1 MEIGVALYVLLAI
14 AVAILAKRE
23 FGRSGPGWF
32 TLSLILTP
40 LAGLLLFL
48 LPPRRRTCPFC
59 AESIQ
64 AAASVCRYCS
74 REVTPV
80 ALSTTL
86 PPKTKLALA
95 ALITAVLLVALSQ
108 CQYRFHWW
116 RSGGGIQ
123 VDWKP
128 VAGRHLVT
136 GSRWDS
142 VSERFT
148 HHASRI
154 TRVHDA

>member
-1 MEIGVALYVLLAI
+1 MEIGAALYVLLAI

-32 TLSLILTP
+32 FLSLILTP

-48 LPPRRRTCPFC
+48 LPPRRRPCPFC

-64 AAASVCRYCS
+64 AAATVCRYCG
-74 REVTPV
+74 RDV
-80 ALSTTL
+80 APLTLSTAL
-86 PPKTKLALA
+86 PMKTRIVLAILV
-95 ALITAVLLVALSQ
+95 TAVLLVALSQ
-108 CQYRFHWW
+108 CHTRFQWW
-116 RSGGGIQ
+116 RGGGGIQ

-128 VAGRHLVT
+128 VVSLDLFIGLRPF
-136 GSRWDS
+136 S

-148 HHASRI
+148 NHASRI
-154 TRVHDA
+154 TSHSHA

>member
-1 MEIGVALYVLLAI
+1 MLGYTPSMEIGVALYVLLAL

-32 TLSLILTP
+32 FLSLILTP

-48 LPPRRRTCPFC
+48 LPPRRRACPFC

-74 REVTPV
+74 REVTPAAV
-80 ALSTTL
+80 STTL
-86 PPKTKLALA
+86 PPRTKLILAL
-95 ALITAVLLVALSQ
+95 LVTAVLLVALSQ
-108 CQYRFHWW
+108 CHYRFHWW

-123 VDWKP
+123 VDWKQSP
-128 VAGRHLVT
+128 AGP
-136 GSRWDS
+136 S
-142 VSERFT
+142 VPMRFT
-148 HHASRI
+148 PHSLPL
-154 TRVHDA
+154 TD